1 MPAKDYHLDKFHII
15 SSTEQNVEEI
25 VRLCKMMKSEHF
37 FHADGKWSVAE
48 NLVHLQLSL
57 SKSWQALFVP
67 KFIAKWMFGKPQHTS
82 LPYEQL
88 MEVYDA
94 KLQAG
99 AVATKAYIPL
109 LVNNKKSKEEL
120 IEQFEHVVNRY
131 LNEIR
136 YYWEETN
143 MDKSQYPHPLLG
155 KITARELMYFNVF
168 HCAHHFRTM
177 RQLIDKGFEL

>member
-15 SSTEQNVEEI
+15 SSAESNVEEI
-25 VRLCKMMKSEHF
+25 VRLCSNLKSEEF
-37 FHADGKWSVAE
+37 FFSNGKWSVAQ

-57 SKSWQALFVP
+57 SKSWQALFIP
-67 KFIAKWMFGKPQHTS
+67 KFIARWMFGKPQHTS

-88 MEVYDA
+88 MEIYDA

-99 AVATKAYIPL
+99 AVAGKAYIPIL
-109 LVNNKKSKEEL
+109 ANNKKSKEQL
-120 IEQFEHVVNRY
+120 IEQFKQVATRY
-131 LNEIR
+131 LNEIK

-155 KITARELMYFNVF
+155 KITARELMYFNIF
-168 HCAHHFRTM
+168 HCIQHFRTM
-177 RQLIDKGFEL
+177 RQLNNDGFDL